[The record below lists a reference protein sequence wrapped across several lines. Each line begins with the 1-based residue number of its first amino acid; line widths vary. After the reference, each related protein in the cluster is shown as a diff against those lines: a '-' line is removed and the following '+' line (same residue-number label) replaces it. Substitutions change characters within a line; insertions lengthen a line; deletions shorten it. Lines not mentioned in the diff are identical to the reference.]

1 MANIIPKLLY
11 IGNDTASNVYT
22 SSSNVGSYSIIRTIS
37 VCNTSGT
44 DKTFSLHIVPASGTA
59 GANNKVM
66 SNLTVPANDVVVS
79 DTIIVLNAGGS
90 VYFDPVD
97 SNLTLTVSGVEY
109 VA

>member
-1 MANIIPKLLY
+1 MANITPKLLY

-22 SSSNVGSYSIIRTIS
+22 VSSNVGSYSIVRTIN
-37 VCNTSGT
+37 VCNTAAT
-44 DKTFSLHIVPASGTA
+44 DKTFSLNIIPASGSA

-66 SNLTVPANDVVVS
+66 SSLTVPANDVVVS
-79 DTIIVLNAGGS
+79 DTVLVLNAGDS
-90 VYFDPVD
+90 IYYDPVD